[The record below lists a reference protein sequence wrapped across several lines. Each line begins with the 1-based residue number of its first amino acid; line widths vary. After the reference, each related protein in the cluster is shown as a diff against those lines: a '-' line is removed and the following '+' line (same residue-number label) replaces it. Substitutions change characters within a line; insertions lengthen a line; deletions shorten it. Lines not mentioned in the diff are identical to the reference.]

1 MLSLELHVEVPS
13 PSLNRWDGKIN
24 ADYDYALAA

>member
-1 MLSLELHVEVPS
+1 MDGIPGSPDIPKLAGSTLS
-13 PSLNRWDGKIN
+13 